1 MDSDT
6 LIFWNVWGLN
16 ARARRD
22 VVASLVAQ
30 EQVSI
35 LCVQETKLHVIDDF
49 LMLSMI
55 CMCFGFSYLLAGM
68 RGGILVAWRRSRWAS
83 TNDYRSVHALM
94 LKLSHYT
101 SSPPWWLTMVYG
113 PSLMSSG

>member
-6 LIFWNVWGLN
+6 LIFWNAWGLN

-30 EQVSI
+30 EQISI

-55 CMCFGFSYLLAGM
+55 CMCFGFSYLLTGM
-68 RGGILVAWRRSRWAS
+68 RGGILVAWHRSRWTG

-101 SSPPWWLTMVYG
+101 GSPPWWLMMVYC